1 MVLPRLMSYVCK
13 TPFFKFFLINH
24 NNHHLKVDLRSDT
37 VTKPSPAMRQ
47 AMANAEV
54 LMMMQIHSDDNAC
67 SIMHILDTF
76 HVYMKRLKGNHKKTF
91 SFADSASAEYCS
103 TFLRVSSISFGLDTQ
118 RLYRHFPRP
127 AESDPYVNQLLDML
141 SALNTCTAEK
151 RDNLICFKKVKNMQ
165 CQGISRNTSLQCA
178 MNMVVLKSKLV

>member
-13 TPFFKFFLINH
+13 TPFFKLFLINH

-76 HVYMKRLKGNHKKTF
+76 HVYMKRLKGNHKKLSFLLILPQQNTALLSFVCSCVINIIWFGHTKALQTF
-91 SFADSASAEYCS
+91 SPSC
-103 TFLRVSSISFGLDTQ
+103 RI
-118 RLYRHFPRP
+118 
-127 AESDPYVNQLLDML
+127 
-141 SALNTCTAEK
+141 
-151 RDNLICFKKVKNMQ
+151 
-165 CQGISRNTSLQCA
+165 
-178 MNMVVLKSKLV
+178 

>member
-1 MVLPRLMSYVCK
+1 MSYVCK
-13 TPFFKFFLINH
+13 TPFFKLFLMYH

-91 SFADSASAEYCS
+91 FFADSAAAEYCS
-103 TFLRVSSISFGLDTQ
+103 TFLRVFVCHQYHLVWTHKGSTDIFPVLQNLTHMSINFWICC
-118 RLYRHFPRP
+118 
-127 AESDPYVNQLLDML
+127 LL
-141 SALNTCTAEK
+141 
-151 RDNLICFKKVKNMQ
+151 
-165 CQGISRNTSLQCA
+165 
-178 MNMVVLKSKLV
+178 